1 MRRLILAAL
10 PWLAGCPEPEPAQ
23 GCPTQGEP
31 ALQVFRR
38 DGEPLPAGARLDVFY
53 APQGGIFTELDLVAT
68 GLSEPDIVQLS
79 LQVLDEGSGEVL
91 AQASYAGD
99 VLPWLCTTDPSLV
112 MQNVPLGF
120 SDGVELEA
128 LDGRAVALQVRL
140 EHDRSEQVVVYEQ
153 PLELEASSF

>member
-1 MRRLILAAL
+1 MG
-10 PWLAGCPEPEPAQ
+10 LAGCPEPAPAD

-31 ALQVFRR
+31 ELQVFRR
-38 DGEPLPAGARLDVFY
+38 DAEPLPAGARLDVFY

-68 GLSEPDIVQLS
+68 GLSEPDIAQLN

-112 MQNVPLGF
+112 MENVPLGF
-120 SDGVELEA
+120 SDGVDLEA

-140 EHDRSEQVVVYEQ
+140 ELARSEQAAVYEQ
-153 PLELEASSF
+153 SLELEASSF